1 MFHTFK
7 RLLSNKSR
15 LSIVLLL
22 ALSLVVAQVNAASMT
37 CRSDPIV
44 FLSNGTKLQIGVAVN
59 TSLDDLNSIQYEVH
73 VPVGVSINR
82 VIYTPQWARSKES
95 VTLIADQAPDTYVV
109 LTLVKTGTPNVPT
122 TINARKFGNGDGL
135 THKVVTGVSGQ
146 VIRIGF

>member
-1 MFHTFK
+1 MMHTFK

-44 FLSNGTKLQIGVAVN
+44 FLSNGVKLQVGVAVE
-59 TSLDDLNSIQYEVH
+59 TSLSDLVSIRYELH
-73 VPVGVSINR
+73 VPANVSIDH
-82 VIYTPQWARSKES
+82 VIYTPAWARNKES
-95 VTLIADQAPDTYVV
+95 VTLIADQAPNTYVV

-135 THKVVTGVSGQ
+135 THKVATGVSGQ